1 MIDRIDE
8 LEIAALRSGR
18 DEYSKLKLQ
27 ALTQLKP
34 NEAAEIAEK
43 LPLPSEQASPLARW
57 VMRGLSV
64 EGAVA
69 KVGLNQK
76 RAESIRDKRRLEK
89 ELRQSLDMSPEE
101 IEEMKMYLK
110 GK

>member
-8 LEIAALRSGR
+8 LVLASLRSGR
-18 DEYSKLKLQ
+18 DKYSKLKLQ
-27 ALTQLKP
+27 GLTQLKP

-43 LPLPSEQASPLARW
+43 LSLPSGQAEALRW

-64 EGAVA
+64 EWAVA

-76 RAESIRDKRRLEK
+76 RAESIRDKRRSEK
-89 ELRQSLDMSPEE
+89 ELQQSLDMSPEE
-101 IEEMKMYLK
+101 IKEMKMYLK

>member
-8 LEIAALRSGR
+8 LELASLRSGR
-18 DEYSKLKLQ
+18 DEYSGLKLS
-27 ALTQLKP
+27 ALTLMKP

-43 LPLPSEQASPLARW
+43 LPMPSEQAEAARW

-89 ELRQSLDMSPEE
+89 ELRQSLDMSSEE